1 MMRYIIPT
9 AVGLLYLV
17 QGIYH
22 LCRKEWGFGIMWVCY
37 AFANFGIIVAMLD
50 GQEGNH

>member
-1 MMRYIIPT
+1 MMRYIIPA

-22 LCRKEWGFGIMWVCY
+22 LYKERLGLRHHVVLLCPG
-37 AFANFGIIVAMLD
+37 
-50 GQEGNH
+50 